1 MDSDSDLDSDLDLDS
16 KTHSPYRMTYIA
28 GQGTQSAVGMKPIDL
43 ASNFVHRTWSR
54 YKNIQLPFKK
64 KGLSVY
70 ELF

>member
-1 MDSDSDLDSDLDLDS
+1 MDWDS
-16 KTHSPYRMTYIA
+16 KTHSPYRMTYIH
-28 GQGTQSAVGMKPIDL
+28 GQGTQSAVGMKGYDL
-43 ASNFVHRTWSR
+43 ASSFVRRTWSC